1 MSDTSDSEGSSHPSE
16 AEEQTAEE
24 KAIAALAPFA
34 GVEEEGQ
41 TQFSS
46 SPAFECLDQLLA
58 AGKISKARAAELK
71 ASFTLLLDTLKSSQ
85 QSEIQLLQEGRR
97 LAVELDRQQRELEKA
112 ERFPEGTDTEV
123 GKMRLKLLHFQN
135 SIREAEEKEYQ
146 LQFQLECL
154 QGEKDVLQKEYETQ
168 PKPVEMEK
176 KAKALKDRC
185 EELRKEIAQRR
196 METKSLGEDS
206 DMRQKQLEREQREL
220 DDKNQII
227 HIHEAELAALLS
239 VPGHLGKESDRIKRK
254 RTDVEKKM
262 AELDQQLAEIS
273 DLNKKA
279 EARKEALEEERKEVQ
294 SELEARRVEL
304 EVAEREHN
312 RLLKEKDSI
321 KEKEAIM
328 MGQSGMLDIN
338 ISHITVERKTLQ
350 DSLARNQKERER
362 QTQSMKTMELKLKL
376 ATDALTDT
384 QLHYNKLKAQMEA
397 LPQGDEVLQ
406 RRNELQ
412 KEVEYLRRNLMQQQA
427 LTEAETRVVEQCLE
441 QEQELLRE
449 SHRCREE
456 LRHDTCLAQIKADEK
471 EQKSHE
477 LLIAEQRL
485 GRIKEELKGKSLVIL
500 DYKKENQEVQA
511 RLTVFAKLYEGI
523 KAERS
528 KCVNLIQLATQ
539 RASEMREEFEILE
552 NEIEILRTSAINKD
566 KLLQKS
572 RLKRVHSECIRDTLK
587 KDMSKMN
594 HTLQEMRDKRAEQ
607 NLNIGKLTNMINMYE
622 ENLLQLRKS
631 YERAVQSRND
641 RGVQLLERENE
652 MCIFYEKVNVQE
664 GMIQE
669 GNMEI
674 HTMEEEVKLLKMLI
688 SEEKRE
694 IELARKL
701 MPIKRALEGE
711 INTLQK
717 QLSDCK
723 DRRLELEKAVEDQQ
737 SRSRRLEGK
746 DQPPEELIKKIEQL
760 EEGLAERE
768 AKLLEKELVY
778 DQVTQLSE
786 RIRAKAENGK
796 KDTLELAKKVGEIQ
810 NQIEETTRKMMSV
823 VSELSMEQAKAMTLQ
838 QEVQEKEATLD
849 SCQRRLEQGMPP
861 SEDMELEWQRTLTN
875 EQRQQAD
882 AQERARR
889 AEEQEKSQLP
899 GGGVTTAE
907 ARPNAYIPEEDNL
920 PIPRPYGAL
929 APFKPSELG
938 TNLRHIRKPQPKPI
952 EI

>member
-1 MSDTSDSEGSSHPSE
+1 M
-16 AEEQTAEE
+16 
-24 KAIAALAPFA
+24 K
-34 GVEEEGQ
+34 
-41 TQFSS
+41 
-46 SPAFECLDQLLA
+46 LLA

-85 QSEIQLLQEGRR
+85 QSEIRLLQEGRR

-123 GKMRLKLLHFQN
+123 GKLRLKLLHFQN
-135 SIREAEEKEYQ
+135 SIREAEEREYQ

-154 QGEKDVLQKEYETQ
+154 QGEKDVLQKEYDTQ

-196 METKSLGEDS
+196 METKSLGEDR
-206 DMRQKQLEREQREL
+206 DMRQKQMEREQREL

-227 HIHEAELAALLS
+227 HIHESELAALLS
-239 VPGHLGKESDRIKRK
+239 VPGHLGKEIDRIKRK

-279 EARKEALEEERKEVQ
+279 EARKEALEVERKEVQ
-294 SELEARRVEL
+294 SELEARRQEL

-338 ISHITVERKTLQ
+338 INHINVERKTLQ
-350 DSLARNQKERER
+350 DSLTRNQKERER
-362 QTQSMKTMELKLKL
+362 LIQNMKNMELKLKV
-376 ATDALTDT
+376 ATDALTET
-384 QLHYNKLKAQMEA
+384 QLQYNKLKAQKDA
-397 LPQGDEVLQ
+397 LPQGDEILQ

-412 KEVEYLRRNLMQQQA
+412 KEVESLRRSLMQQQS

-441 QEQELLRE
+441 QEQELLVEQCLEQEQELLRE
-449 SHRCREE
+449 SHRCRDE

-511 RLTVFAKLYEGI
+511 RLSVFAKLYEGI

-572 RLKRVHSECIRDTLK
+572 RLKRVHSEYIRDTLK
-587 KDMSKMN
+587 KDISKMN
-594 HTLQEMRDKRAEQ
+594 HTLQEMRDKRSEQ
-607 NLNIGKLTNMINMYE
+607 NINIGKLTNMINMYE

-631 YERAVQSRND
+631 YDRAVQSRND

-711 INTLQK
+711 IDTLQK

-723 DRRLELEKAVEDQQ
+723 NRRLELENAVEDQQ

-796 KDTLELAKKVGEIQ
+796 KDTLELAKKVSEIQ

-838 QEVQEKEATLD
+838 QEVKEKEATLD

-861 SEDMELEWQRTLTN
+861 SEDMELEWQQTLKN

-889 AEEQEKSQLP
+889 AEEQEKSKLP

-938 TNLRHIRKPQPKPI
+938 ANLRHIRKPQPKPI